1 MGWVRPSISSA
12 GKAGKAGND
21 GNRVQLRSLQCE
33 VLRKRKLEDVRCPE
47 LGTSRSCSC
56 CQRQRNPEGSRFIC
70 LPGSDSRTSSVSS
83 FFNQFSTMTH
93 KNFSNLTN
101 GTISLEVAGSDGE
114 PWTAELPPNATVQ
127 IPEFVLDRG
136 LRMQSGFSMAW
147 SEPISELS
155 ANCIDD
161 SSFQASPEAGAGKT

>member
-1 MGWVRPSISSA
+1 
-12 GKAGKAGND
+12 
-21 GNRVQLRSLQCE
+21 
-33 VLRKRKLEDVRCPE
+33 
-47 LGTSRSCSC
+47 
-56 CQRQRNPEGSRFIC
+56 
-70 LPGSDSRTSSVSS
+70 
-83 FFNQFSTMTH
+83 MTH

-161 SSFQASPEAGAGKT
+161 SSFQASPEAGAGKTLFVPCGQISYRFVLQGQCIEAHLVAGKSDGGQ